1 MRPEIL
7 KLVYDVEQAS
17 SLILD
22 FTEGKSLDD
31 YNEDVLL
38 RSGVERQFEIIGEA
52 LSNAL
57 KIDSSF
63 ADSITGAKK
72 IISFRNIIIHGYAAI
87 DNARVWEIIKINL
100 PVLHKEAEEILRKHG
115 SG

>member
-31 YNEDVLL
+31 DNEDVLL

-63 ADSITGAKK
+63 ADSITDAKN
-72 IISFRNIIIHGYAAI
+72 IISFRNMIIHGYAAI

-100 PVLHKEAEEILRKHG
+100 PGLHKEVEEILRKHG